1 MNIPNIYN
9 RAIQTVSLDEL
20 KEEELKRQQI
30 NTETS
35 VENLNRN
42 LWLKNPYTIK
52 ILEELHKKIQ
62 EIDAQAKNLA
72 FLVDGASV
80 INNKLVESRT
90 IENIIIYATTGKY
103 GKS

>member
-9 RAIQTVSLDEL
+9 RATQTTSIEEL
-20 KEEELKRQQI
+20 KEEEARRQQI
-30 NTETS
+30 STETS

-42 LWLKNPYTIK
+42 LWLKNPQTHK
-52 ILEELHKKIQ
+52 FLEELSKKIK
-62 EIDAQAKNLA
+62 EIDTQAKNLA

-90 IENIIIYATTGKY
+90 IENIIIYANTGKY
-103 GKS
+103 GN